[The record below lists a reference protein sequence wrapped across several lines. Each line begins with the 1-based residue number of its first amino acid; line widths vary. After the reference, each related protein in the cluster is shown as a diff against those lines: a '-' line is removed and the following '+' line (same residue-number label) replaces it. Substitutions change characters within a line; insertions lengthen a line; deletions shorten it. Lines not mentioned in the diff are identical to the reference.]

1 MNIPTIKEQF
11 PLFKHHPDLV
21 YLDSAATTLKPQT
34 VIDAV
39 TGYYERYSANV
50 GRGLYGIAEEAT
62 GKLEEA
68 RAKVAV
74 FIGGNQDE
82 IIFVRNATE
91 GLNLLASTLSTF
103 LFPVI
108 PAHEPESG
116 SRVRPGMTKRNII
129 VTEMEHHSNYLPW
142 KRIADEHGAE
152 FRTIP
157 IGVDGNIDPTS
168 FTTVIDADTAI
179 VSFSA
184 VSNVLG
190 TKVSVADIVKR
201 IKSIAPDAAVIV
213 DASQVVGHSKID
225 IAEWG
230 ADFVVFSGHK
240 MFGPTGVGIVWGR
253 KALLDKL
260 SPYQLGGGMV
270 ADACADIPEYKPAP
284 YRFEAGTPDIASII
298 GLGAAIDFIESIG
311 KEESVIPGLTRNLD
325 SRFHGN
331 DNFEKSF
338 QIISEHETELTR
350 YAMEKLTETFGS
362 DITIFGTPDPQL
374 HAGLISFT
382 LKGIHP
388 HDLAQILGEK
398 SICIRAGEHCAS
410 PIHRKLGLSATARIS
425 FSVYN
430 DEQDIDLLIETMKGA
445 KIQFQI

>member
-1 MNIPTIKEQF
+1 MHMNISAIKEQF
-11 PLFKHHPDLV
+11 PLLKHHPDLV

-50 GRGLYGIAEEAT
+50 GRGLYPIAEEAT
-62 GKLEEA
+62 GKLEEM
-68 RAKVAV
+68 RGKVAT
-74 FIGGNQDE
+74 FIGAKQDE

-91 GLNLLASTLSTF
+91 GINLLASTLSTF
-103 LFPVI
+103 L
-108 PAHEPESG
+108 ESG
-116 SRVRPGMTKRNII
+116 DTVV

-142 KRIADEHGAE
+142 KRIADEHSTE

-157 IGVDGNIDPTS
+157 IGADGNIDPAS
-168 FTTVIDADTAI
+168 LPTVIGADTAI

-190 TKVSVADIVKR
+190 TKVPVTSIVKT
-201 IKSIAPDAAVIV
+201 IKFISPDAAVVV

-225 IAEWG
+225 VTEWG

-253 KALLDKL
+253 KHLLDKL
-260 SPYQLGGGMV
+260 PPYQLGGGMV

-284 YRFEAGTPDIASII
+284 FRFEAGTPDIAAII
-298 GLGAAIDFIESIG
+298 GLGSAIDFITEIG
-311 KEESVIPGLTRNLD
+311 IGNIEEREAALTR
-325 SRFHGN
+325 G
-331 DNFEKSF
+331 
-338 QIISEHETELTR
+338 
-350 YAMEKLTETFGS
+350 ACEKLTENFGD
-362 DITIFGTPDPQL
+362 DITIFGTPDLQL

-398 SICIRAGEHCAS
+398 NICIRAGEHCAS

-430 DEQDIDLLIETMKGA
+430 DEHDIDLLIETMKEA
-445 KIQFQI
+445 KAQFQL

>member
-1 MNIPTIKEQF
+1 MKNLETIKEDF
-11 PLFKHHPDLV
+11 PIFKHHPDLA
-21 YLDSAATTLKPQT
+21 YLDSAATTLKPQS

-50 GRGLYGIAEEAT
+50 GRGLYPIAEEAT
-62 GKLEEA
+62 GKLEET
-68 RAKVAV
+68 RGKVAS

-103 LFPVI
+103 LEEGDNV
-108 PAHEPESG
+108 
-116 SRVRPGMTKRNII
+116 I

-142 KRIADEHGAE
+142 KRIADEHSAE

-157 IGVDGNIDPTS
+157 IGADGNIDPAS
-168 FTTVIDADTAI
+168 LTTVIDADTAV

-190 TKVSVADIVKR
+190 TKIPVTDIVKKT
-201 IKSIAPDAAVIV
+201 KSISPDAMVVI

-225 IAEWG
+225 VAEWG

-240 MFGPTGVGIVWGR
+240 MFGPTGVGVVWGR
-253 KALLDKL
+253 KVLLEKL
-260 SPYQLGGGMV
+260 PPYQLGGGMV

-284 YRFEAGTPDIASII
+284 FRFEAGTQDIAAII
-298 GLGAAIDFIESIG
+298 GLGAAIDFISDIG
-311 KEESVIPGLTRNLD
+311 A
-325 SRFHGN
+325 GN
-331 DNFEKSF
+331 IET
-338 QIISEHETELTR
+338 HETELTR
-350 YAMEKLTETFGS
+350 YATEKLAETFGD
-362 DITIFGTPDPQL
+362 DITIFGSPDLQM

-382 LKGIHP
+382 LSGIHP

-398 SICIRAGEHCAS
+398 GICIRAGEHCAS
-410 PIHRKLGLSATARIS
+410 PIHRKLGLSATARVS
-425 FSVYN
+425 FSIYN
-430 DEQDIDLLIETMKGA
+430 DEHDVDALVKEMKVA
-445 KIQFQI
+445 VSMFENNQSPSSKIQGNFNHQ

>member
-1 MNIPTIKEQF
+1 MHMNISAIKEQF
-11 PLFKHHPDLV
+11 PLFKHHPARNASRNDAGGPNLV

-50 GRGLYGIAEEAT
+50 GRGLYPIAEEAT
-62 GKLEEA
+62 GKLEET
-68 RAKVAV
+68 RGKVAA
-74 FIGGNQDE
+74 FIGASSEE
-82 IIFVRNATE
+82 IVFVRNATE
-91 GLNLLASTLSTF
+91 GINLLASTLSTF
-103 LFPVI
+103 L
-108 PAHEPESG
+108 ESG
-116 SRVRPGMTKRNII
+116 DTVV

-142 KRIADEHGAE
+142 KRIADEHSTE

-157 IGVDGNIDPTS
+157 IGADGNIDPAS
-168 FTTVIDADTAI
+168 LPSVIDEDTAI

-190 TKVSVADIVKR
+190 TKVPVTSIVKT
-201 IKSIAPDAAVIV
+201 IKSISPDAAVVV

-225 IAEWG
+225 VTEWG

-253 KALLDKL
+253 KHLLDKL
-260 SPYQLGGGMV
+260 PPYQLGGGMV

-284 YRFEAGTPDIASII
+284 FRFEAGTPDIAGVI
-298 GLGAAIDFIESIG
+298 GLGAAIDFITEIG
-311 KEESVIPGLTRNLD
+311 IGNIEEHEATLTR
-325 SRFHGN
+325 G
-331 DNFEKSF
+331 
-338 QIISEHETELTR
+338 
-350 YAMEKLTETFGS
+350 ACEKLTETFGS
-362 DITIFGTPDPQL
+362 DITIFGTPDLQL

-398 SICIRAGEHCAS
+398 NICIRAGEHCAS

-430 DEQDIDLLIETMKGA
+430 DEHDIDLLIETMKEA
-445 KIQFQI
+445 QIQFQI